1 MKNERLYPVH
11 VRAVVNTL
19 LSIFKEGYLAD
30 KAIQYTLKSNPKAGS
45 KDRAF
50 IASSTY
56 DIVRWW
62 RKYWFLLG
70 KEEQH
75 TEEAIWELFGV
86 YWLEQGNQLPEWTEF
101 EKIDKDKIESRR
113 VAAEKTTAIRESVPD
128 WLFELGAA
136 ELSQEKWGEEIA
148 AMNGESTI
156 YIRANTI
163 KTNTKEL
170 LQELK
175 SKDIEAKLF
184 KPVENCIS
192 IAERQ
197 NLFGLEIF
205 KKGYF
210 EMQDAGSQMI
220 GDFLRVEPGMRVV
233 DACAGA
239 GGKTLQLAA
248 KMQNKGR
255 IISMDIEDWK
265 LQELKRRTRRA
276 GVGIVETKVIEGTK
290 TIKRLANSA
299 DRLLLDVPCSGLGVL
314 KRNPDAK
321 WKLDLS
327 FINRIKQTQEEILQS
342 YSRMLKKDGL
352 MVYATCSIL
361 PSENN
366 KQVERFLTKNP
377 EFELLEEQQLYPS
390 SQSYDGFYMALIRK
404 IS

>member
-11 VRAVVNTL
+11 VRAVVDTL
-19 LSIFKEGYLAD
+19 LSIFKEGFLAD
-30 KAIQYTLKSNPKAGS
+30 KAIQYTLRSNPKAGS

-75 TEEAIWELFGV
+75 TEAAIWELFAV
-86 YWLEQGNQLPEWTEF
+86 YWLVQGNELPDWEEF
-101 EKIDKDKIESRR
+101 NNIQKGKIESRR
-113 VAAEKTTAIRESVPD
+113 ADAEKTIAIRESVPD

-136 ELSQEKWGEEIA
+136 ELSEEKWGEEIA
-148 AMNGESTI
+148 AMNGESTV

-163 KTNTKEL
+163 KTNAEAL

-175 SKDIEAKLF
+175 SKEIEAKLF
-184 KPVENCIS
+184 KPVDNCIA

-197 NLFGLEIF
+197 NLFSLDIF

-220 GDFLRVEPGMRVV
+220 GEFLRVEPGMRVI

-248 KMQNKGR
+248 QMQNKGR

-276 GVGIVETKVIEGTK
+276 GVGIVETKVIDGTK
-290 TIKRLANSA
+290 TIKRLANTA

-321 WKLDLS
+321 WKLDIS
-327 FINRIKQTQEEILQS
+327 FIERIKKTQEEILQS
-342 YSRMLKKDGL
+342 YPRMLKKGGL

-361 PSENN
+361 PSENTQ
-366 KQVERFLTKNP
+366 QVEKFLANNP

-390 SQSYDGFYMALIRK
+390 TQSYDGFYMALIRK
-404 IS
+404 N

>member
-19 LSIFKEGYLAD
+19 LSIFREGYLAD
-30 KAIQYTLKSNPKAGS
+30 KAIQYTLKSNPKAGA

-56 DIVRWW
+56 DLVRWW

-86 YWLEQGNQLPEWTEF
+86 YWLEQGNQLPDWTEF
-101 EKIDKDKIESRR
+101 KNIQKDKIENRR
-113 VAAEKTTAIRESVPD
+113 REAEKTLVIRESIPD
-128 WLFELGAA
+128 WLFELGSA
-136 ELSQEKWGEEIA
+136 ELSEEKWGEEIA
-148 AMNGESTI
+148 AMNGESTV
-156 YIRANTI
+156 YIRTNTI
-163 KTNTKEL
+163 KTNTAEL

-175 SKDIEAKLF
+175 SNDIEAKLF
-184 KPVENCIS
+184 KPVNNCIS

-197 NLFGLEIF
+197 NLFGLDIF

-220 GDFLRVEPGMRVV
+220 GDFLRVEPGMRVI

-248 KMQNKGR
+248 QMQNKGR
-255 IISMDIEDWK
+255 LISMDVEDWK

-276 GVGIVETKVIEGTK
+276 GVGIVETKLIEGTK
-290 TIKRLANSA
+290 TIKRLANTA

-321 WKLDLS
+321 WKLDLA
-327 FINRIKQTQEEILQS
+327 FINRIKKTQEEILQS
-342 YSRMLKKDGL
+342 YSRMLKKEGL

-366 KQVERFLTKNP
+366 KQVEKFLTANP
-377 EFELLEEQQLYPS
+377 EFELLDEQQLYPS
-390 SQSYDGFYMALIRK
+390 TQSYDGFYMALIRK
-404 IS
+404 N